1 MLQGCRSS
9 SAAGCREGCIALGT
23 VRRIGPKSAD
33 AERSKKN
40 CSLFQIKDEA
50 TTSGWWLKR
59 QYDLHSMTSH
69 TERGTA
75 KHSTQPC

>member
-1 MLQGCRSS
+1 M
-9 SAAGCREGCIALGT
+9 
-23 VRRIGPKSAD
+23 RRIGPKSAE
-33 AERSKKN
+33 ERSKKN

-75 KHSTQPC
+75 KHSTQPR